1 MNRQKLPVLI
11 ISSVVAVTAWA
22 TKPSTVASD
31 MFKAASQFLSRLTPE
46 QRALAS
52 IPFDDDNR
60 TNWHYIPRARRGVP
74 LKALSPEQR
83 KLAEKWVASGLSPEG
98 YGKVTHIMGLEGVLH
113 EMEGNNPIRD
123 PNNYYLTAYGDPSE
137 NGTWGWRFEGHHVS
151 LNFTLH
157 GGQVV
162 SVSPLFFGS
171 NPAIIPSGVRAG
183 FAALPEEE
191 ALGRNLLKSL
201 QGNARDK
208 VMIDVKAPA
217 DIITGSSRKA
227 EPGLPVGVAYRE
239 MNKEQENALE
249 GIIDLYAHRL
259 RGELAEDQ
267 LKKIHQAGLDKVYFA
282 WAGGSEPGQPHY
294 YRIQGPT
301 FLIELDNTQNNANH
315 IHSVWRDLQNDF
327 GYDALRAHYD
337 TSPHHHHEG
346 N

>member
-1 MNRQKLPVLI
+1 MSIRKLASLVL
-11 ISSVVAVTAWA
+11 VFALAVAAWA
-22 TKPSTVASD
+22 ARPSGVASG
-31 MFKAASQFLSRLTPE
+31 MFKAASQFLSQLTPE

-52 IPFDDDNR
+52 IPFDDENR

-98 YGKVTHIMGLEGVLH
+98 NTTITHIMGLESVLH
-113 EMEGNNPIRD
+113 DFEGQNPNRD
-123 PNNYYLTAYGDPSE
+123 PNNYYLSAYGDPSE

-151 LNFTLH
+151 VNFTLRN
-157 GGQVV
+157 GEVV

-171 NPAIIPSGVRAG
+171 NPAIVPRGVRAG
-183 FAALPEEE
+183 FNALPGEEE
-191 ALGRNLLKSL
+191 LGRNLLKTF
-201 QGNARDK
+201 QGSAREK
-208 VMIDVKAPA
+208 VIINVKAPA
-217 DIITGSSRKA
+217 DIITAASRKA
-227 EPGLPVGVAYRE
+227 EPGPPVGVSYRE
-239 MNKEQENALE
+239 MSKEQEGALE
-249 GIIDLYAHRL
+249 GIIGLYAHRL

-267 LKKIHQAGLDKVYFA
+267 LKKVRQAGLDKIYFA

-301 FLIELDNTQNNANH
+301 FIIELDNTQNNANH